1 MIDTKTR
8 WLALA
13 LILVVA
19 VVYREFFYVDAP
31 TRPDNSIH
39 EATTLYDHEKG

>member
-1 MIDTKTR
+1 MLDLKTR

-19 VVYREFFYVDAP
+19 VVYREFYVDAP

-39 EATTLYDHEKG
+39 EVTTCILK